1 MVMPLLL
8 SLSLAGVA
16 PAGDALWGNV
26 GFGLY
31 PMSSSQ
37 KVAPNGLVYEPMFR
51 LIGDVNV
58 GSRDLY
64 LFATSAYYT
73 EKPNPGVTTNKSQ
86 GSFDFTKRQYDFN
99 LGGAFA
105 AGADIEVR
113 FWAYSQSNINRG
125 IYLDKPSGYKDGF
138 ASSLR
143 HYFADEVIT
152 HGYIGAGYYF
162 TKELVDTNGQAYT
175 PSFFA
180 EMNFTRPLGAGFHA
194 YGQVIIQGARSE
206 GVREID
212 TQLGFTYKMSGG
224 KKNSAHLFLEN
235 DFGQNGN
242 PERRRLLIEFRRSF
256 QGN

>member
-1 MVMPLLL
+1 MVVPLIL

-16 PAGDALWGNV
+16 PAGDAMWGNV

-31 PMSSSQ
+31 PISSE
-37 KVAPNGLVYEPMFR
+37 KVAPNGLVYQPMFR

-73 EKPNPGVTTNKSQ
+73 EKPKPGETTNKSQ

-99 LGGAFA
+99 IGGAFA
-105 AGADIEVR
+105 TGENAEMR

-125 IYLDKPSGYKDGF
+125 LDLNKPSGYKDGF
-138 ASSLR
+138 AGSLR
-143 HYFADEVIT
+143 YYFADEVVT

-175 PSFFA
+175 PSFFT
-180 EMNFTRPLGAGFHA
+180 ELNFSSALGAGFHA
-194 YGQVIIQGARSE
+194 YSQVILQGGRSE
-206 GVREID
+206 GIKEID
-212 TQLGFTYKMSGG
+212 TQVGVTYKLNGG
-224 KKNSAHLFLEN
+224 KKSSANLFLEN
-235 DFGQNGN
+235 DIGQEGN
-242 PERRRLLIEFRRSF
+242 PERRRILLEFRRSF

>member
-1 MVMPLLL
+1 MVVPLIL

-16 PAGDALWGNV
+16 PAGDAMWGNV

-31 PMSSSQ
+31 PMSSE
-37 KVAPNGLVYEPMFR
+37 KVAPNGLVYQPMFR

-73 EKPNPGVTTNKSQ
+73 EKPKPGETTNKSQ

-99 LGGAFA
+99 IGGAFA
-105 AGADIEVR
+105 TGENTEMR

-125 IYLDKPSGYKDGF
+125 IDLNKPSGYKDGF
-138 ASSLR
+138 AGSLR
-143 HYFADEVIT
+143 YYFSDEVVT

-162 TKELVDTNGQAYT
+162 TKELVDTNGKAYT
-175 PSFFA
+175 PSFFT
-180 EMNFTRPLGAGFHA
+180 ELNFSGAIGSGFHA
-194 YGQVIIQGARSE
+194 YSQVILQGGRSE
-206 GVREID
+206 GIKEID
-212 TQLGFTYKMSGG
+212 TQLGVTYKLNGG
-224 KKNSAHLFLEN
+224 KKSSANLFLEN
-235 DFGQNGN
+235 DFGQEGN
-242 PERRRLLIEFRRSF
+242 PERRRLLLEFRRSF

>member
-1 MVMPLLL
+1 MMPLLL

-16 PAGDALWGNV
+16 PAGDALWGDV
-26 GFGLY
+26 GVGVY
-31 PMSSSQ
+31 PMSSSE

-51 LIGDVNV
+51 LIGDLNV

-99 LGGAFA
+99 IGGAFA
-105 AGADIEVR
+105 SGEYTEVR

-125 IYLDKPSGYKDGF
+125 IYLDRPSGYKDGF
-138 ASSLR
+138 AGSFR
-143 HYFADEVIT
+143 YYVADEVVT
-152 HGYIGAGYYF
+152 RGYLGAGYYF
-162 TKELVDTNGQAYT
+162 TKELVDTNGQPYT

-180 EMNFTRPLGAGFHA
+180 ELNFSHPLRAGFHA
-194 YGQVIIQGARSE
+194 YGQVVLQGARSE
-206 GVREID
+206 GLRDIN
-212 TQLGFTYKMSGG
+212 TQLGLTYKLSGG
-224 KKNSAHLFLEN
+224 GKNSAHLFLEN

-256 QGN
+256 QGS